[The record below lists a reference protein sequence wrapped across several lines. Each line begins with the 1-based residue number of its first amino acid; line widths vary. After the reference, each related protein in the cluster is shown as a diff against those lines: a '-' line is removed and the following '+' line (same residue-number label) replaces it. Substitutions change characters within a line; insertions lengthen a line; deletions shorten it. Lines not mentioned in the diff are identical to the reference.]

1 VIPRISGDD
10 LVGEARKYARKRDWQ
25 SLWWLILSQP
35 LPRAARAAA
44 YLKRRKWYPRSE
56 ADARVADILTG
67 IDGKDAMR
75 VGDQIFDR
83 TARILPSMLTA
94 IDPVGFAVRH
104 PVAALSLHRRDP
116 HTSTIV
122 TVDRTGVRE
131 TLYEGPAVHWSLCA
145 LDAETVIARREFEN
159 GGYRGDTEI
168 VQYTPG
174 GESVL
179 ANGFG
184 LLDAVVDA
192 TATGFVI
199 GTKLAGVAIA
209 VADGEQV
216 ALDLREHG
224 LRRADQFAVD
234 ATGNRIA
241 FVDGNRMLITDS
253 RLQPQH
259 EIAVQ
264 ALPHGEFSAITFT
277 EDSIVTSGRDR
288 GLYRWQII
296 GDRIRGLHS
305 EMGSRPAR
313 QYFRLLPVPQWNLL
327 VAEGGNANFH
337 YDIATLESAPAPAF
351 LCPAGPHDD
360 KDLSAVHAIGT
371 FEASAHGWLA
381 VYVGGLATFTY
392 RSVTHFYSTIV
403 QDLEHPLNILAKPLR
418 ALDAADAD
426 RVRTYL
432 KPSPGGEDVYPLTAT
447 ERAMLEAAVE
457 VCAWAPRL
465 QGA

>member
-1 VIPRISGDD
+1 
-10 LVGEARKYARKRDWQ
+10 
-25 SLWWLILSQP
+25 
-35 LPRAARAAA
+35 
-44 YLKRRKWYPRSE
+44 
-56 ADARVADILTG
+56 
-67 IDGKDAMR
+67 
-75 VGDQIFDR
+75 
-83 TARILPSMLTA
+83 
-94 IDPVGFAVRH
+94 
-104 PVAALSLHRRDP
+104 
-116 HTSTIV
+116 
-122 TVDRTGVRE
+122 
-131 TLYEGPAVHWSLCA
+131 
-145 LDAETVIARREFEN
+145 
-159 GGYRGDTEI
+159 
-168 VQYTPG
+168 

-337 YDIATLESAPAPAF
+337 YDIATLESAPAPAY

-371 FEASAHGWLA
+371 FEASAHG
-381 VYVGGLATFTY
+381 
-392 RSVTHFYSTIV
+392 R
-403 QDLEHPLNILAKPLR
+403 
-418 ALDAADAD
+418 
-426 RVRTYL
+426 
-432 KPSPGGEDVYPLTAT
+432 
-447 ERAMLEAAVE
+447 
-457 VCAWAPRL
+457 
-465 QGA
+465 